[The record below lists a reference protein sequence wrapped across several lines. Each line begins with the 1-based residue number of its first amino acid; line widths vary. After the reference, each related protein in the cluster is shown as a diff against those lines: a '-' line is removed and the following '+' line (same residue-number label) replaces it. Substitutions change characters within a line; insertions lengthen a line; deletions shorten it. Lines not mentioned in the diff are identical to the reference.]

1 MSATQLRHVGPFY
14 AVAIFAAVFHAG
26 QCIFLW
32 NGIPGDLADARLVNC
47 ILEHVHQWMRG
58 YTNLFSPGQFYP
70 VQGTLVYS
78 DSHFGT
84 ALFYAF
90 FRSLGL
96 SMESAYQGWLLTVLT
111 ANASALAFL
120 LHRLKV
126 SPWIGSPLV
135 VFGTAS
141 FALVY
146 KTGHSQ
152 ILPMFAFI
160 ISLSFFI
167 QFLRNADARALAWS
181 VLWFGYQNACY
192 FYHGYFM
199 LIIFAVLFALFACFQ
214 LGRNWARSVIASCKE
229 NWRFLVVALAITLI
243 VVAALYYPYAV
254 FSRAAGTRPFEELVQ
269 LAPNPGAWFS
279 ASSYSAFYPHQ
290 TFYKPRANLGEH
302 TLFAGW
308 LILGALLFGAGLA
321 FRRRH
326 DKDVVF
332 GCVLAGACV
341 VIAAGFTS
349 WGDPGNLYLKVAEM
363 VPSMRAFRSF
373 SRIAYLLIVLEAA
386 AAALLLNAFYRSSR
400 SAGPKI
406 LALVLAFA
414 ISIESLS
421 LGQSH
426 YLKSVSEARA
436 SALARAWQAAGDRPI
451 LIFAPG
457 FTNQE
462 GVFINTD
469 CWQAALR
476 THRRSVNGYSGNE
489 PPTHAAFLRAL
500 TVEQAAALLDR
511 FHIPRSDVS
520 LVTDWSA
527 KDKDLLGVRAYHP
540 PDHIVPI
547 TTIREI
553 RCAPGETTS
562 VPVVVES
569 QAKEVLDCRL
579 LNINASYRI
588 YDASGAQVA
597 DLPSARVPVPT
608 MHPGQS
614 FPVTMPIRAPS
625 RPGNYRV
632 TLSMVHEGVAWWE
645 DLGFTG
651 STLSLVVE

>member
-1 MSATQLRHVGPFY
+1 MNTTPLRHARLLY
-14 AVAIFAAVFHAG
+14 AAAIVAAVLHAG
-26 QCIFLW
+26 QSIFLR

-47 ILEHVHQWMRG
+47 ILEHVYQWLRG
-58 YTNLFSPGQFYP
+58 STQLFSPGQFYP
-70 VQGTLVYS
+70 VPGTLVYS
-78 DSHFGT
+78 DNHFGT
-84 ALFYAF
+84 ALFYAVY
-90 FRSLGL
+90 RSLGL
-96 SMESAYQGWLLTVLT
+96 SMESAFQGWLLTIFA
-111 ANASALAFL
+111 ANASALVFL
-120 LHRLKV
+120 FVRLKIN
-126 SPWIGSPLV
+126 PWIGSPLL

-146 KTGHSQ
+146 KTGHPQ
-152 ILPMFAFI
+152 VLPMFAFI

-167 QFLRNADARALAWS
+167 EFLRNADARALAWS
-181 VLWFGYQNACY
+181 LLWFGYQNACY
-192 FYHGYFM
+192 FYHGYFT
-199 LIIFAVLFALFACFQ
+199 LIIFPVLFASFACFG
-214 LGRNWARSVIASCKE
+214 LRRNWARSVIASCKE
-229 NWRFLVVALAITLI
+229 NWRFLLVSLAVTSTMVA
-243 VVAALYYPYAV
+243 VLYYPYAV
-254 FSRAAGTRPFEELVQ
+254 FARSAGTRPFEELVQ

-290 TFYKPRANLGEH
+290 TFYKSPPNFGEH

-308 LILGALLFGAGLA
+308 LILAVLLLGAGLA

-326 DKDVVF
+326 DKDVLF
-332 GCVLAGACV
+332 SCVLTGACV

-349 WGDPGNLYLKVAEM
+349 WGDPGNLYLKVAEL

-400 SAGPKI
+400 STGPKI
-406 LALVLAFA
+406 FVLALAFA
-414 ISIESLS
+414 ISIENLS

-451 LIFAPG
+451 LVFAPS

-462 GVFINTD
+462 GIFLNTD

-500 TVEQAAALLDR
+500 TAEQAAALLDR
-511 FHIPRSDVS
+511 FHIPPSDVS
-520 LVTDWSA
+520 LVTDWLA
-527 KDKDLLGVRAYHP
+527 KDKDLLGIRAYHP

-547 TTIREI
+547 TTIRDI

-597 DLPSARVPVPT
+597 DLPSARVPVPI

-614 FPVTMPIRAPS
+614 FPATMPIRAPS